1 LIVAAA
7 WIAESSFV
15 VVFFSVCV
23 CVCVCVFLG
32 LADAAVGGGL
42 LCGSSGDLGV
52 LHVLKRILGLE
63 FLKKL

>member
-1 LIVAAA
+1 M
-7 WIAESSFV
+7 
-15 VVFFSVCV
+15 FFSVCV